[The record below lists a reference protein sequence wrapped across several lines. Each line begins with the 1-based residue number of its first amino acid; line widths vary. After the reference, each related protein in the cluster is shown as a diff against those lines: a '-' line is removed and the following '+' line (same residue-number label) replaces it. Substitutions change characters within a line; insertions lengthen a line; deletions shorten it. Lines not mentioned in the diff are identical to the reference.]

1 MGGAGEGGRL
11 VLFNLGLHVWLLSTV
26 FFWNWWLLML
36 LFFLFDLERVSR
48 VGGLD
53 IAVDLGLGGGKEE
66 NERGKS

>member
-1 MGGAGEGGRL
+1 
-11 VLFNLGLHVWLLSTV
+11 
-26 FFWNWWLLML
+26 ML